1 MKLAKIAAILA
12 LGLTLALSIQLFGP
26 STSTFAQGSQLTVGM
41 SVHSDPTGSF
51 WNVVDRGFKDAGK
64 DLNVKVID
72 QGSNDPAKQAQF
84 VEDYVAQKVD
94 GIVVSLANPD
104 ALKDAIGKAVK
115 AGIPVITINSGA
127 EVSASLGAIAHVGQ
141 TESAAGQGAGKRLN
155 TLGVKHVLCVIHEE
169 SNVGLQDRCKG
180 VADTFTGGKVEN
192 FSVASTGV
200 NDLAGTT
207 SAIQNKLLAD
217 KTIDAVMA
225 LNPDIATSAADA
237 IKASGQK
244 IALATFDLSPKVLD
258 GIKAGTIAFA
268 IDQQQ
273 YLQGYLPVVM
283 IKLYKQNLNVVGGG
297 LPVLTG
303 PGFVEASNVDQVKT
317 LVAAGTR

>member
-1 MKLAKIAAILA
+1 MKLVKIVAVLFIAFVM
-12 LGLTLALSIQLFGP
+12 ALSLHFAIP
-26 STSTFAQGSQLTVGM
+26 TDTAAAQGNQIVVGM
-41 SVHSDPTGSF
+41 AVHSLPTDSF

-72 QGSNDPAKQAQF
+72 NGSHDPVKQAQF
-84 VEDYVAQKVD
+84 VENYVAQKVD

-127 EVSASLGAIAHVGQ
+127 EVSASLGAMAHVGQ
-141 TESAAGQGAGKRLN
+141 TELVAGQGAGLRLN

-180 VADTFTGGKVEN
+180 VAATFKGKVDN
-192 FSVASTGV
+192 FSVATTGV
-200 NDLAGTT
+200 NDLAGTG
-207 SAIQNKLLAD
+207 SAIQNKLIAD
-217 KTIDAVMA
+217 STIDAIMS
-225 LNPDIATSAADA
+225 LNPDIGSTAADA
-237 IKASGQK
+237 IKASGK
-244 IALATFDLSPKVLD
+244 KVTLATFDLSPKVLD

-297 LPVLTG
+297 QPVLTG
-303 PGFVEASNVDQVKT
+303 PGFVDASNVDQVKT
-317 LVAAGTR
+317 LVSGGTR